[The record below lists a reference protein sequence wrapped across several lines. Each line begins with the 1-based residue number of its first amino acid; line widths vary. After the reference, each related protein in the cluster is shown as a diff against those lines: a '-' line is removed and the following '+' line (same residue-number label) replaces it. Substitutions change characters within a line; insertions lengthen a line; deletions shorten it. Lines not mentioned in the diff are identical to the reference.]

1 MNRLRVCIAWLS
13 AFLML
18 TANLGLEGCG
28 AKEAPASTQAA
39 QQQDASASTQATQ
52 QANPSGP
59 PSANATN
66 NAPAQLPEINLS
78 ADGLDELLAPIAL
91 YPDPVL
97 AIMLQASVDPQEVM
111 DGGNWLLLDPNKD
124 LKGAALDEAS
134 AKAGF
139 TPVMQALLH
148 YPSVMDLMCTQWDWT
163 KQLGAAYEAN
173 PKAVLDSVQR
183 LRAQAVDTGAL
194 KTSREMKVD
203 VTQSNGQQVVELKPA
218 DPKVVYI
225 PQYNP
230 EQVFQT
236 TTTTTT
242 RPDGTVTSTTTTTGP
257 APATSSSNTTTV
269 VKEKE
274 GVSTGTAV
282 MIGLLAFGAG
292 IAVGTAINRNNYYYP
307 AWGYGG
313 VWYGP
318 RPYYPPPYRPVYYPG
333 WGPGYHYYRPPYY
346 RNTIVIN
353 NNYYNRFNNNNNLH
367 PNYKPRPVPYNSN
380 PNSNYSRNMGSQ
392 PGARQGASYRPNNPN
407 NPNVSTRPA
416 TGNVPNRAGGANA
429 GNNVA
434 PAQRPATGNTAAN
447 NPNNWRGQT
456 TYQGNKGNDRPP
468 SATTSPNVPA
478 RNPSGDRG
486 FPQNGGA
493 RPSTGNVQQN
503 GPNTGNNQ
511 YAGQRPDTSRNT
523 QLAGTPSPGNQ
534 AANRP
539 TPGNQPAARPATGT
553 QQPAVRPAHQPQN
566 RPQPSGGGAFDGAS
580 NPKSDRAASKRGQ
593 TSMGGQG
600 ARQTQPRP
608 GASAKPR

>member
-1 MNRLRVCIAWLS
+1 
-13 AFLML
+13 ML

-28 AKEAPASTQAA
+28 AKESPATTQAAEQQDGPGASTQ
-39 QQQDASASTQATQ
+39 STQQPNASSPASPNT
-52 QANPSGP
+52 
-59 PSANATN
+59 ANAN
-66 NAPAQLPEINLS
+66 NNLPAQLPEINLT

-111 DGGNWLLLDPNKD
+111 DGGNWLLLDENKN
-124 LKGAALDEAS
+124 LKEAALDEAS
-134 AKAGF
+134 KKAGF

-148 YPSVMDLMCTQWDWT
+148 YPSVVDLMCTQWDWT
-163 KQLGAAYEAN
+163 KQLGAAYQAN

-194 KTSREMKVD
+194 KSSPQMKVE
-203 VTQSNGQQVVELKPA
+203 VAQSNGQQVVELKPA

-257 APATSSSNTTTV
+257 APATNSSNTTTV

-292 IAVGTAINRNNYYYP
+292 IAVGSAINSNNYYYP

-346 RNTIVIN
+346 HNTIIIN

-380 PNSNYSRNMGSQ
+380 PNSTYSRNMGSQ
-392 PGARQGASYRPNNPN
+392 PGARQGANYRPNNPA

-416 TGNVPNRAGGANA
+416 TGNLPSRAGGVNA

-434 PAQRPATGNTAAN
+434 PAQRPASGDAAN
-447 NPNNWRGQT
+447 NPSNWRGQT
-456 TYQGNKGNDRPP
+456 TYQGNKANNRPT
-468 SATTSPNVPA
+468 ATTPNVPA

-486 FPQNGGA
+486 FAQNGGA
-493 RPSTGNVQQN
+493 RPNTGNVQQN
-503 GPNTGNNQ
+503 RPNIGNNQ
-511 YAGQRPDTSRNT
+511 YAGQRPDTSQNT
-523 QLAGTPSPGNQ
+523 RPAGTPQGNQ
-534 AANRP
+534 PANRP
-539 TPGNQPAARPATGT
+539 GPGNQPAVRPATGT
-553 QQPAVRPAHQPQN
+553 QQPVARPAQQPQN
-566 RPQPSGGGAFDGAS
+566 RPPTSSGGAFDGAS

-593 TSMGGQG
+593 TSMGAG
-600 ARQTQPRP
+600 ARQTQSRPAASPRP
-608 GASAKPR
+608 R

>member
-1 MNRLRVCIAWLS
+1 MIRLRICMAWLS
-13 AFLML
+13 AFLTL
-18 TANLGLEGCG
+18 TASLGLGGCG
-28 AKEAPASTQAA
+28 AKNSAATTQAAQQRNAPTSTQAA
-39 QQQDASASTQATQ
+39 QQPNSSH
-52 QANPSGP
+52 P
-59 PSANATN
+59 PSANAGNANN
-66 NAPAQLPEINLS
+66 NAPAQLPEVDFS

-97 AIMLQASVDPQEVM
+97 AIMMQASVDPQEVM
-111 DGGNWLLLDPNKD
+111 DAGNWLLLDPNKD
-124 LKGAALDEAS
+124 LRGAALDEAS
-134 AKAGF
+134 KKAGF

-148 YPSVMDLMCTQWDWT
+148 YPSVVDLMCTQWDWT

-183 LRAQAVDTGAL
+183 LRAQALDTGAL
-194 KTSREMKVD
+194 KTSSQMKVD

-257 APATSSSNTTTV
+257 APATSGSSNTTTV

-292 IAVGTAINRNNYYYP
+292 IAVGSAISSNNYYYP

-333 WGPGYHYYRPPYY
+333 WGPGYPYHRPPYY
-346 RNTIVIN
+346 HNTVIIN

-367 PNYKPRPVPYNSN
+367 PNYKPRPVPYSTN

-392 PGARQGASYRPNNPN
+392 PGARQGANYRPNSPTNPN
-407 NPNVSTRPA
+407 SSTRPA
-416 TGNVPNRAGGANA
+416 TA
-429 GNNVA
+429 
-434 PAQRPATGNTAAN
+434 NTAAN

-456 TYQGNKGNDRPP
+456 TYQGNKANNRPA
-468 SATTSPNVPA
+468 ATTAPSVPA

-493 RPSTGNVQQN
+493 RPNTGNIQQN
-503 GPNTGNNQ
+503 RPNTGNSQ
-511 YAGQRPDTSRNT
+511 YTGQRPNT
-523 QLAGTPSPGNQ
+523 TQNTRPAGTPSPGNQ
-534 AANRP
+534 PANKPAA
-539 TPGNQPAARPATGT
+539 GNQPAARPATGT
-553 QQPAVRPAHQPQN
+553 QQPAARPAQQPQN
-566 RPQPSGGGAFDGAS
+566 RPQTSGGGAFDGAS

-593 TSMGGQG
+593 TSMGAPG
-600 ARQTQPRP
+600 ARPTQSRPAAGARPR
-608 GASAKPR
+608 

>member
-1 MNRLRVCIAWLS
+1 MNPLRIFTAWLFT
-13 AFLML
+13 FLLL
-18 TANLGLEGCG
+18 TGNLGLEGCG
-28 AKEAPASTQAA
+28 AKESPATTQAA
-39 QQQDASASTQATQ
+39 QQQDALASTQAAQ
-52 QANPSGP
+52 QPNASAP
-59 PSANATN
+59 PSANTANTKI
-66 NAPAQLPEINLS
+66 NAPAQLTEIKLS

-111 DGGNWLLLDPNKD
+111 DGGNWLLLDENKG
-124 LKGAALDEAS
+124 LKEAALDEAS
-134 AKAGF
+134 KKAGF

-148 YPSVMDLMCTQWDWT
+148 YPSVVDLMCTQWDWT

-194 KTSREMKVD
+194 KTSPQMKVD
-203 VTQSNGQQVVELKPA
+203 VTQSNGQPVVELKPA
-218 DPKVVYI
+218 DPKIVYI

-257 APATSSSNTTTV
+257 APTTSSSTNTTTV
-269 VKEKE
+269 VKERE

-292 IAVGTAINRNNYYYP
+292 IAVGSAINSNNYYYP

-333 WGPGYHYYRPPYY
+333 WGPGYHYYRPPHYH
-346 RNTIVIN
+346 NTIIIN

-367 PNYKPRPVPYNSN
+367 PNYKPRPVPYNTN
-380 PNSNYSRNMGSQ
+380 PNSTYSRNIGSQ
-392 PGARQGASYRPNNPN
+392 PGARQGANYRPNNPTN
-407 NPNVSTRPA
+407 ANVSTRPA
-416 TGNVPNRAGGANA
+416 TGNHPNRVGGVNA

-434 PAQRPATGNTAAN
+434 PGQHQAGGNAN
-447 NPNNWRGQT
+447 TNAPNNWKGQT
-456 TYQGNKGNDRPP
+456 AYQGNKAN
-468 SATTSPNVPA
+468 N

-493 RPSTGNVQQN
+493 RPNTSDLQQN
-503 GPNTGNNQ
+503 RPNTGNNQ
-511 YAGQRPDTSRNT
+511 YAGQRPNT
-523 QLAGTPSPGNQ
+523 TQNTRPAGTPSPGNQ
-534 AANRP
+534 SANRP
-539 TPGNQPAARPATGT
+539 PAGSPSAVRPATDTQQPAARPA
-553 QQPAVRPAHQPQN
+553 QQPQN
-566 RPQPSGGGAFDGAS
+566 RPQTSGGGAFNGAS

-593 TSMGGQG
+593 ASMGGPTP
-600 ARQTQPRP
+600 RQTQSRPAAGARPR
-608 GASAKPR
+608 